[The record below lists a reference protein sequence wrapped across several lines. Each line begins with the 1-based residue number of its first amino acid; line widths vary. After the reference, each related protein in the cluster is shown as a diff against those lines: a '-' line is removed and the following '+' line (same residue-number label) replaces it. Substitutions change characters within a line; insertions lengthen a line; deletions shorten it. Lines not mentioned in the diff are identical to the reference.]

1 MSFKRALVV
10 DDSRSARVSLKRL
23 LEEQELF
30 VDLAVSGEEALDY
43 LHDHWVD
50 VIFMDHTMPGM
61 DGLEAVS
68 AIKSNPRTAMIPV
81 MMYTTQEGEVYV
93 GQARALGAVHVLPKQ
108 AQPGL
113 LFEMLLKLGLV
124 TERRGADRPPD
135 PTPEAHHIPD
145 VSTAIDDLDRELDQQ
160 ALGMSVQTVVTRI
173 LEDQHLKLRS
183 DILQSHHDFATQV
196 ANEVLDMRSAAQPE
210 ADPDESATPSQ
221 PRSLSRI
228 ALVVAP
234 LVILFVLYWQTRNDL
249 ETARTRASVAEQ
261 QLQSAQSAG
270 TDLQSAVN
278 TQQTEAQVRNVEF
291 LGAMQWAL
299 NQGSHF
305 GYDELPFNEA
315 RTDLLREL
323 LTNLAF
329 VGFTGIVRLEAHLGE
344 FCLVTDSA
352 GAYLLAGADQPVE
365 DCTLIGHPL
374 DDSAFVSDRQTIGF
388 ANFLAGTALLNGT
401 DIVVELVAR
410 DRVGSSRLQR
420 FPSTILSA
428 GEWNRIAGLN
438 NRIEY
443 ALIPSEG

>member
-10 DDSRSARVSLKRL
+10 DDSRSARVSLQRL
-23 LEEQELF
+23 LEEQELI

-43 LHDHWVD
+43 LNYHWVD

-93 GQARALGAVHVLPKQ
+93 GQARALGAVDVLPKQ
-108 AQPGL
+108 VQPGV

-124 TERRGADRPPD
+124 SERRAVDRPLEQLSEPQALNPSD
-135 PTPEAHHIPD
+135 N
-145 VSTAIDDLDRELDQQ
+145 LDHELEQQ
-160 ALGMSVQTVVTRI
+160 ALGMSVQALVTRI

-183 DILQSHHDFATQV
+183 DILTSHRDFAKQV
-196 ANEVLDMRSAAQPE
+196 ASEVLQAHGANAPPTDSV
-210 ADPDESATPSQ
+210 DEVRQQESQ

-249 ETARTRASVAEQ
+249 ESARTRAAVAEQ
-261 QLQSAQSAG
+261 QLISAQSTG
-270 TDLQSAVN
+270 SELQSAVSS
-278 TQQTEAQVRNVEF
+278 ERDDAQVRDVEF

-305 GYDELPFNEA
+305 AYDELPYNEA
-315 RTDLLREL
+315 RTDILREL

-329 VGFTGIVRLEAHLGE
+329 VGFKGTVRLESHLGE
-344 FCLVTDSA
+344 FCLITDSA
-352 GAYLLAGADQPVE
+352 GAYLLADTDQPVE
-365 DCTLIGHPL
+365 ACTLIGHPL
-374 DDSAFVSDRQTIGF
+374 DDSSFVSDRQTIGF

-401 DIVVELVAR
+401 GIQVELIAH
-410 DRVGSSRLQR
+410 DRLSSSRLHR
-420 FPSTILSA
+420 FASTIRSA

-443 ALIPSEG
+443 SLISSAR